1 MSTLSRRGNSMAAG
15 DPASRASAFLRS
27 HTAPRWATGSSCDFP
42 RLVEAAERLE
52 RLRAHLSVGA
62 AVALDD
68 REARPAGLLV
78 LDLP

>member
-42 RLVEAAERLE
+42 GSSRLPSDSSAFERTFPSAP
-52 RLRAHLSVGA
+52 R
-62 AVALDD
+62 
-68 REARPAGLLV
+68 
-78 LDLP
+78 